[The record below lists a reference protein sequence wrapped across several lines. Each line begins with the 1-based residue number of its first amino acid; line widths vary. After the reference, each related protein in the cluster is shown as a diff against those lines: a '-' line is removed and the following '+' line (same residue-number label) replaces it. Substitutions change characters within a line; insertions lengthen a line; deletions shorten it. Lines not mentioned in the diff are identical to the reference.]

1 MSTTY
6 QICTR
11 CVLDTT
17 AKEISFDKDGI
28 CNYCTDF
35 VRRSSKMLN
44 ENAEEKKHKLDAF
57 VVKVKEAGK
66 GKKYNCIVGV
76 SGGADSSWTLVQAVK
91 LGLKP
96 LAVHMDNG
104 WNSELAQNN
113 ISNLVNKLGVDLYTH
128 VIDWAEYKQL
138 MQAFFDADVIDVE
151 LLYDNAMLAVN
162 YKLAAKYGIKYI
174 LSGSNQA
181 TEGIY
186 TPNGWN
192 WYKFDKRNIKAIG
205 KRFAGINP
213 KTFPYFSTIDYL
225 WYQFGRSIKWAAP
238 LDLMEYNKAEAM
250 NYMKEHYGY
259 KLYPY
264 KHYESVFTRFYQG
277 YILPNKFNVDKRLLH
292 FSALVVSGQ
301 ITREEALERSKGI
314 AYPSVEELENDKE
327 YFLKKMG
334 WKVEDL
340 VQYLARPEVS
350 HSAYPTEKPLWGL
363 FIKAARLL
371 KRCKLI

>member
-17 AKEISFDKDGI
+17 AKDISFDENGI
-28 CNYCTDF
+28 CNFCTDF
-35 VRRSSKMLN
+35 IDRSAVILN
-44 ENAEEKKHKLDAF
+44 ENSEEKERKLKAF
-57 VVKVKEAGK
+57 VEKVKKTGK
-66 GKKYNCIVGV
+66 GKRYNCIVGV
-76 SGGADSSWTLVQAVK
+76 SGGADSSWTLVKAVE

-128 VIDWAEYKQL
+128 VIDWSEYKQL

-162 YKLAAKYGIKYI
+162 YSLASKYDIKYI

-186 TPNGWN
+186 TPKDWN
-192 WYKFDKRNIKAIG
+192 WYKLDKKNIKAIG
-205 KRFAGINP
+205 KKFAGIKP
-213 KTFPYFSTIDYL
+213 KTFPFFSTADFI
-225 WYQFGRSIKWAAP
+225 WHKFIKKTKWAAP

-250 NYMKEHYGY
+250 NYMKEHFGY

-264 KHYESVFTRFYQG
+264 KHYESVFTRFYQA

-292 FSALVVSGQ
+292 LSTLIISGQ
-301 ITREEALERSKGI
+301 ISREEALERCKGI
-314 AYPSVEELENDKE
+314 AYPTKEDLENDKA

-334 WKVEDL
+334 WKSDDL
-340 VQYLARPEVS
+340 DKYLLRPEVL
-350 HSAYPTEKPLWGL
+350 HSEYPTEKRIWDIIVKITSSLRKA
-363 FIKAARLL
+363 FI
-371 KRCKLI
+371 

>member
-1 MSTTY
+1 MSRPY

-35 VRRSSKMLN
+35 IQRSSKILN
-44 ENAEEKKHKLDAF
+44 ENPEEKKRQLDAF
-57 VVKVKEAGK
+57 VAKVKQAGK
-66 GKKYNCIVGV
+66 GKRYNCIVGV

-113 ISNLVNKLGVDLYTH
+113 ISNLVNELGVDLYTH
-128 VIDWAEYKQL
+128 VIDWGEYKKL

-162 YKLAAKYGIKYI
+162 YKLAAKHGVKYI

-186 TPNGWN
+186 TPKGWN
-192 WYKFDKRNIKAIG
+192 WYKSDKRNIKAIG
-205 KRFAGINP
+205 NKFVGIKP
-213 KTFPYFSTIDYL
+213 KTFPFFSTIDKL
-225 WYQFGRSIKWAAP
+225 WYQFVRKIKWAAP

-301 ITREEALERSKGI
+301 ITRDEALEWCKGI
-314 AYPSVEELENDKE
+314 AYPSAEELENDIE
-327 YFLKKMG
+327 YFLKKMS
-334 WKVEDL
+334 WKPEDL
-340 VQYLARPEVS
+340 DQYLTRPEVS
-350 HSAYPTEKPLWGL
+350 HSAYPTEKPLWDFFL
-363 FIKAARLL
+363 KVARFV
-371 KRCKLI
+371 KGKQK